1 MYVIQNLVYNVTK
14 LGGVIMSK
22 FEYEPTKDGHSFIKE
37 QKLWKSGNS
46 VVITVPKEVL
56 NHFNV
61 TTGDA
66 LMFDVNQD
74 RVELVKKA
82 YDDLDI
88 LKLVD
93 RTLDRHGEIIEGLI
107 ER

>member
-1 MYVIQNLVYNVTK
+1 
-14 LGGVIMSK
+14 MSK
-22 FEYEPTKDGHSFIKE
+22 FEYEPKNNGHSFIKE

-66 LMFDVNQD
+66 LMFDVNED

>member
-1 MYVIQNLVYNVTK
+1 
-14 LGGVIMSK
+14 MSK

-66 LMFDVNQD
+66 LTFDVNED

-82 YDDLDI
+82 YTDMDI
-88 LKLVD
+88 LELDNEISNEYHTTFEKLVD
-93 RTLDRHGEIIEGLI
+93 R
-107 ER
+107 

>member
-1 MYVIQNLVYNVTK
+1 
-14 LGGVIMSK
+14 MSK
-22 FEYEPTKDGHSFIKE
+22 FEYNSANENHSFVKE
-37 QKLWKSGNS
+37 QKLWKTGNS
-46 VVITVPKEVL
+46 VVITVPKEVM

-66 LMFDVNQD
+66 LTFEIKDEK
-74 RVELVKKA
+74 VELVKKEF
-82 YDDLDI
+82 DDLDI

>member
-1 MYVIQNLVYNVTK
+1 MMTK
-14 LGGVIMSK
+14 
-22 FEYEPTKDGHSFIKE
+22 YEPKNDGHSFVRE
-37 QKLWKSGNS
+37 QKLWKTGNS

-66 LMFDVNQD
+66 LMFDVNED
-74 RVELVKKA
+74 RVELVKKE